1 MEDSMAEN
9 EQVVDPVEQ
18 EVVPFHE
25 HEIIAVRLAD
35 GRICV
40 VLRWVCETLQLDSQG
55 QVRRIER
62 TASTA
67 RELVRVRVQPRVA
80 GSKGGGVQT
89 MPALTL
95 RGFSPWILGIN
106 PDEVKSDDPTE
117 EARIR
122 ELIVAYQEEAKDV
135 LYLHFLN
142 KGRPVLPEQPGA
154 AMHPLAPPGPEAGH
168 EEQATYH
175 ETMSLWHR
183 WQADRHMQAWRK
195 EMQLQQGTVVEE
207 GKTMGNLLSTI
218 QERLGPLRITIGHQG
233 LVRFYVAKLS
243 EALHKPHGTIFGML
257 HTDFRVPR
265 YQELSESDW
274 YRIEQWFRI
283 QFPGQKLP
291 EAPTQSEL
299 F

>member
-1 MEDSMAEN
+1 MAEN
-9 EQVVDPVEQ
+9 GQVLEPVEQ

-40 VLRWVCETLQLDSQG
+40 ILRWVCETLQLDPQG

-67 RELVRVRVQPRVA
+67 SELVRVKVQPRVA
-80 GSKGGGVQT
+80 GSRGGGVQT

-106 PDEVKSDDPTE
+106 PDEVTSDDPAE
-117 EARIR
+117 AARIR

-135 LYLHFLN
+135 LYQHFLN
-142 KGRPVLPEQPGA
+142 KGRPVLPEPQSAVMQPIA
-154 AMHPLAPPGPEAGH
+154 APGPEAGH

-183 WQADRHMQAWRK
+183 WQADQHMQAWRK

-207 GKTMGNLLSTI
+207 GKAMGNLISNI
-218 QERLGPLRITIGHQG
+218 QERLGPPRITIGHQG

-243 EALHKPHGTIFGML
+243 EALRKPHGTIFGML

-291 EAPTQSEL
+291 EAPAQGEL
-299 F
+299 FNL

>member
-1 MEDSMAEN
+1 MEEKPDDYEVGEVLEPIEQHTLDFYGKPLRVVRLPNGEPGVVLNELCEN
-9 EQVVDPVEQ
+9 MGLERRAQLRRIHRTKAIETGFASARIDTPGGPQVVSVLTLKVTPAWLFGIDADRARP
-18 EVVPFHE
+18 EVRPE
-25 HEIIAVRLAD
+25 
-35 GRICV
+35 
-40 VLRWVCETLQLDSQG
+40 
-55 QVRRIER
+55 IER
-62 TASTA
+62 
-67 RELVRVRVQPRVA
+67 
-80 GSKGGGVQT
+80 
-89 MPALTL
+89 
-95 RGFSPWILGIN
+95 
-106 PDEVKSDDPTE
+106 
-117 EARIR
+117 
-122 ELIVAYQEEAKDV
+122 YQAECVDV
-135 LYLHFLN
+135 LYRYFAN
-142 KGRPVLPEQPGA
+142 KTPPILPDPQSAG
-154 AMHPLAPPGPEAGH
+154 MQPLAPPDPEAGH

-218 QERLGPLRITIGHQG
+218 QERLGPPRITIGHQG

-291 EAPTQSEL
+291 EAPAQSEL